1 MAKKRKLAVGSF
13 RDHDWQAEEYRR
25 QMGEEAAERQRS
37 ALPGACIC
45 HKRTL
50 KTGHG
55 YRTIHT
61 RSCPKY
67 KDWMNEYQANL
78 DAQASAAAHAAAAR
92 REVSTTGRERP
103 SSR

>member
-25 QMGEEAAERQRS
+25 QMGEEAAERQRA

-67 KDWMNEYQANL
+67 RPWMEEYQPNESTRL
-78 DAQASAAAHAAAAR
+78 AAEAHAAAAHRDMPR
-92 REVSTTGRERP
+92 R
-103 SSR
+103 